1 MKLLKFKRTAA
12 LLLVFYVLF
21 SLFLILMPSFEA
33 GYVTTVFRKYLLPG
47 PFFTEDRISQSYSLL
62 VSYRLKGTWS
72 EKYQPALQNYHAFIG
87 TGNVAN
93 MYRTRLDR
101 YFYYQYVSVK
111 YKNPDSVANEQ
122 LKTLTRYFEDLYV
135 PKEADSVKFSFTV
148 KEVSDFKIKT
158 DTLYAI
164 TRSCQH

>member
-47 PFFTEDRISQSYSLL
+47 PFFTEDRITQTYSLL
-62 VSYRLKGTWS
+62 VSYRHKGTWS
-72 EKYQPALQNYHAFIG
+72 EKYQPALQNYHAFLN
-87 TGNVAN
+87 TGNVTN
-93 MYRTRLDR
+93 MYRARLDR
-101 YFYYQYVSVK
+101 YFYYQYVSAK

-164 TRSCQH
+164 TRSCLH

>member
-12 LLLVFYVLF
+12 LLLVFYLLF

-47 PFFTEDRISQSYSLL
+47 PFFTEDRITQTYSLL
-62 VSYRLKGTWS
+62 VSYRHKGTWS
-72 EKYQPALQNYHAFIG
+72 EKYQPALQNYHAFLN
-87 TGNVAN
+87 TGNVTN
-93 MYRTRLDR
+93 MYRARLDR
-101 YFYYQYVSVK
+101 YFYYQYVSAK

-122 LKTLTRYFEDLYV
+122 LQTLTKYYVDLYV

-164 TRSCQH
+164 TRSCLH

>member
-21 SLFLILMPSFEA
+21 SLFLILMPSFKA

-47 PFFTEDRISQSYSLL
+47 PFFPEDRITQTYSLL
-62 VSYRLKGTWS
+62 VSYRHKGTWS
-72 EKYQPALQNYHAFIG
+72 EKYQPALQNYHAFLN
-87 TGNVAN
+87 TGNVTN
-93 MYRTRLDR
+93 MYRARLDR
-101 YFYYQYVSVK
+101 YFYYQYVSAK

-122 LKTLTRYFEDLYV
+122 LQTLTKYFVDLYV

-164 TRSCQH
+164 TRSCLH